1 MTEETEQAGEV
12 LISAASWSGVGVPF
26 RELGLVL
33 LVGLVTTYL
42 TTGIIRML
50 MLRFGRLAAPR
61 ARDVHTVPTPRLGGV
76 AMFTGFVV
84 AVVVAS
90 QLPALNRG
98 FPPVTPD
105 MVAVISAAFVIVI
118 VGVVDDLFDISW
130 VLKLGGQVAGSV
142 VMSLAGLSWYLIYS
156 PFGDGTTL
164 ILDQVQSTILTA
176 VVTVA
181 IINAMNFVDGL
192 DGLAAGLG
200 AIAAGTL
207 LVYSLTILHDQG
219 GTVSA
224 YPSAMISAGLL
235 GVCLG
240 FLPHNFSPA
249 RIFMGDSGSMLIGLL
264 LAAASVSA
272 SGRITP
278 SLYGPADMLA
288 LLTPIIVV
296 IAALFIPMLDLLMA
310 VVRRLRAG
318 KSPFAPD
325 KKHLHHRLLGLG
337 HSQKQVVLVLYSWV
351 GVVALGAVGST
362 VLPLGAA
369 AIIFGVAIIL
379 AVAFTAVPLWRGRET
394 NEEEGPDGKEHP
406 GDPGGPGSLVAA
418 DRPDNPAAGDRRD
431 GKSRMEK
438 VSKTG
443 PRQPRIGRG
452 ARGR

>member
-1 MTEETEQAGEV
+1 MG
-12 LISAASWSGVGVPF
+12 LSAASWSGVGVPF
-26 RELGLVL
+26 RELALIL

-61 ARDVHTVPTPRLGGV
+61 SRDVHTVPTPRLGGV

-84 AVVVAS
+84 AVLVAN

-105 MVAVISAAFVIVI
+105 MVAIVAAAFVIVI

-130 VLKLGGQVAGSV
+130 VLKLGGQVAGAV

-156 PFGDGTTL
+156 PFGSGTTVV
-164 ILDQVQSTILTA
+164 LDQVQSTILTSLL
-176 VVTVA
+176 TVA

-200 AIAAGTL
+200 AIAATTL

-224 YPSAMISAGLL
+224 YPPAMISAGLL

-272 SGRITP
+272 SGRINMA
-278 SLYGPADMLA
+278 LYGPADFLA
-288 LLTPIIVV
+288 LMTPVLVV
-296 IAALFIPMLDLLMA
+296 VAALFIPMLDLLMA
-310 VVRRLRAG
+310 VVRRLKAG

-325 KKHLHHRLLGLG
+325 KQHLHHRLLRLG

-351 GVVALGAVGST
+351 GVVATGAVGST
-362 VLPLGAA
+362 VLPLPVA
-369 AIIFGVAIIL
+369 AIVFGTVIL
-379 AVAFTAVPLWRGRET
+379 LATAFTAVPLWRGRE
-394 NEEEGPDGKEHP
+394 G
-406 GDPGGPGSLVAA
+406 
-418 DRPDNPAAGDRRD
+418 RD
-431 GKSRMEK
+431 GA
-438 VSKTG
+438 
-443 PRQPRIGRG
+443 G
-452 ARGR
+452 ARGGHHAAASG